1 MSATSTL
8 KPIEMDLDTWK
19 TSLELELARFVELV
33 INRFDPQRIILFGSL
48 AQDNPKV
55 WSDIDVIVIR
65 ETDARFIDRGLE
77 IRSAFHPRVGMDIL
91 VYTPEEFEHLCVER
105 IFFRQEILEKGKVL
119 YEQRY

>member
-1 MSATSTL
+1 
-8 KPIEMDLDTWK
+8 MDLDTWK
-19 TSLELELARFVELV
+19 ARLESELARFVDLM
-33 INRFDPQRIILFGSL
+33 ITRFDPHKIILFGSF

-91 VYTPEEFEHLCVER
+91 VYTPEEFEHLCFER
-105 IFFRQEILEKGKVL
+105 EFFQQEILKKGKVL
-119 YEQRY
+119 YEQC